1 MLKTVLLIM
10 ILMTGLIADTAT
22 KPFPKKVEQ
31 ATNSEPPKVVDK
43 TWIFCAK
50 SENRFYYFDA
60 ATVKFDADLQA
71 SLVWVKQFDIPG
83 ERIRVMRYAYRND
96 GSEFSSLGMAEYDK
110 DMKFLSSTTI
120 QRHQL
125 VWSMVIPGTV
135 AEGIKD
141 GVLSF
146 YKWLREEQSKSNTG
160 TGTTKL

>member
-1 MLKTVLLIM
+1 
-10 ILMTGLIADTAT
+10 
-22 KPFPKKVEQ
+22 
-31 ATNSEPPKVVDK
+31 
-43 TWIFCAK
+43 
-50 SENRFYYFDA
+50 
-60 ATVKFDADLQA
+60 
-71 SLVWVKQFDIPG
+71 
-83 ERIRVMRYAYRND
+83 
-96 GSEFSSLGMAEYDK
+96 MAEYDK

>member
-1 MLKTVLLIM
+1 MVVSLIHRLLLKSAKGLLMLKTILLSM

-22 KPFPKKVEQ
+22 KPFPKKTEQ

-96 GSEFSSLGMAEYDK
+96 GSEFPL
-110 DMKFLSSTTI
+110 
-120 QRHQL
+120 L
-125 VWSMVIPGTV
+125 VWQNMIR
-135 AEGIKD
+135 I
-141 GVLSF
+141 
-146 YKWLREEQSKSNTG
+146 
-160 TGTTKL
+160 